1 MNTILLTILV
11 LMQLMTIIS
20 LYDIKKTV
28 KAKIPI
34 LDMME
39 SYIELVKTEVKR
51 LKEDVKNI
59 KNSQS

>member
-1 MNTILLTILV
+1 
-11 LMQLMTIIS
+11 MTIIS